1 MTGVLAA
8 RVVAPV
14 AVSRGLEAPVLPG
27 LAACLAVG
35 FLAGAFPDIDSLLG
49 LLSPVA
55 YLAGHRGLTHSL
67 LMLPLWAGLLAWLC
81 AGFGRRRE
89 YLKPFFIVSAAALAV
104 HVAGDLITTFGTMLF
119 EPLSDRRFAL
129 STTFIIDLWFSGI
142 ALAGVVATFLL
153 PRWRLPAIAGLAL
166 LCGYVA
172 FSSVQHDRALD
183 VGLARAA
190 ANGWS
195 DAKVS
200 AVPRPVS
207 PFNWMVVVEHGESY
221 ELAQVNLRRTEP
233 LVAGEDA
240 GFIRRLDAAY
250 RPVAQAAWSPA
261 TRFGLDEDA
270 RTIAQAVWDQPA
282 FAVMRW
288 FYALP
293 ALYAVQRV
301 TGEQCAWFQD
311 LRFSVP
317 GRDAVPFRYGM
328 CRASPSASWQRFEM
342 VGEDGRRP
350 F

>member
-1 MTGVLAA
+1 MLAA
-8 RVVAPV
+8 RVVAPAV
-14 AVSRGLEAPVLPG
+14 VSRGLDAPVGPG
-27 LAACLAVG
+27 LSACLVVG

-55 YLAGHRGLTHSL
+55 YLVGHRGLTHSL
-67 LMLPLWAGLLAWLC
+67 IMLPVWAGLLAWLC

-89 YLKPFFIVSAAALAV
+89 YVKPFFIVCAAALAV
-104 HVAGDLITTFGTMLF
+104 HVAGDLITPFGTMLL

-142 ALAGVVATFLL
+142 ALAGVVATVLL
-153 PRWRLPAIAGLAL
+153 PRWRLPALASLAL
-166 LCGYVA
+166 LCGHVV
-172 FSSVQHDRALD
+172 FSSVQHDRALEA
-183 VGLARAA
+183 GLARAA

-195 DAKVS
+195 DAKVT

-221 ELAQVNLRRTEP
+221 EFAQVNLRRTEP

-261 TRFGLDEDA
+261 SRFGLDEDA
-270 RTIAQAVWDQPA
+270 RAIAQAAWDQPE

-293 ALYAVQRV
+293 ALYAIQRT

-317 GRDAVPFRYGM
+317 GRTTVPFRYGM
-328 CRASPSASWQRFEM
+328 CRASPSAPWQRYEM
-342 VGEDGRRP
+342 AGEDGRQP

>member
-1 MTGVLAA
+1 VLAA

-14 AVSRGLEAPVLPG
+14 AVSRGLEAPVVPG
-27 LAACLAVG
+27 VAACLAVG
-35 FLAGAFPDIDSLLG
+35 FFSAAFPDLDSLLA
-49 LLSPVA
+49 LVSPVA
-55 YLAGHRGLTHSL
+55 YLVGHRGLTHSL
-67 LMLPLWAGLLAWLC
+67 LMLPVWAALLAWLFS
-81 AGFGRRRE
+81 GFGRRRE

-104 HVAGDLITTFGTMLF
+104 HVAGDLITTFGTMLLQ
-119 EPLSDRRFAL
+119 PLSDRRFAL

-142 ALAGVVATFLL
+142 ALAAVVATLL
-153 PRWRLPAIAGLAL
+153 LARWRWPAVAGLLL
-166 LCGYVA
+166 LCGHVA
-172 FSSVQHDRALD
+172 FSALQHDRAIE

-200 AVPRPVS
+200 VVPRPVS

-221 ELAQVNLRRTEP
+221 EVAQVNLRRTEL

-240 GFIRRLDAAY
+240 GFVRRLDAAY
-250 RPVAQAAWSPA
+250 RPVAQATWAPA
-261 TRFGLDEDA
+261 SRFGLDQDA
-270 RTIAQAVWDQPA
+270 REIAQAAWDEPA
-282 FAVMRW
+282 FGVMRW

-293 ALYAVQRV
+293 ALYAIQRT

-317 GRDAVPFRYGM
+317 GRGTVPFRYGM
-328 CRASPSASWQRFEM
+328 CRASPSAPWQRLEM